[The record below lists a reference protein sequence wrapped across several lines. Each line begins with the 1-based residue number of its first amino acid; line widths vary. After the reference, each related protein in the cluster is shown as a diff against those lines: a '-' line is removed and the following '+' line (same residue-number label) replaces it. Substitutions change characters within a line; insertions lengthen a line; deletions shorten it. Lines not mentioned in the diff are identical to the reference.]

1 MLPVGSNNK
10 STPCSVV
17 SSNCVSWQ
25 GPNIPCI
32 GLCKGDTVT
41 DVVAKL
47 GELVCEINTTA
58 ATVDVNVG
66 VDARRGRRFFS
77 H

>member
-10 STPCSVV
+10 STPCSVI

-25 GPNIPCI
+25 GPDIPCI

-47 GELVCEINTTA
+47 GELVC
-58 ATVDVNVG
+58 DY
-66 VDARRGRRFFS
+66 
-77 H
+77 